1 MTISYFDIFNRFHQK
16 VEDYGLIGLLPSD
29 VYAMEKEWL
38 VSALSLPDV
47 TRLFTQIERD
57 EAVAELDYELAY
69 SVNELADRDF
79 IENVLAV
86 GMVLSWT
93 SVRLRSSLNLTQMY
107 GGKEEKFYSQ
117 QAHIGELRQVNHEAL
132 KELKGIIRDRG
143 FFHNE
148 YLDGD

>member
-1 MTISYFDIFNRFHQK
+1 M
-16 VEDYGLIGLLPSD
+16 EDYGLIGLLPGD

-117 QAHIGELRQVNHEAL
+117 
-132 KELKGIIRDRG
+132 
-143 FFHNE
+143 
-148 YLDGD
+148 